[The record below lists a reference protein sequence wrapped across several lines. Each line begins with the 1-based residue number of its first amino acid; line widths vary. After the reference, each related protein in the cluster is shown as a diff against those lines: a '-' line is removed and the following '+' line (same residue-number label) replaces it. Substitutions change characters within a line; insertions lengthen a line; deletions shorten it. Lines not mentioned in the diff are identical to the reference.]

1 MTGCAFFIYT
11 ENREVCTVGKKNFG
25 SVFSGFVR
33 KVDIALI
40 NNLIIVVLLAFGAY
54 GFASLKKVKISV
66 ICIALICVI
75 TVFNVFLRILKR
87 KKMVR
92 VARSFGLSVKG
103 KTLSGGLVGAFQL
116 PIFVLRDDGKPIWY
130 NREFEA
136 VCTGSGEDGSS
147 VMQTLF
153 KKHIEGRLGEDAK
166 ELSCDVEIGN
176 GCYRMY
182 CNVTLGGE
190 LCASGIAYSVYLVD
204 ISGTERLRK
213 LYCDRRIAIGEIV
226 IDNYDEIFQADGESV
241 MNRILVELSHIFDDW
256 LKGKD
261 AFVRRMIRERYIF
274 LVEERYLEQLEA
286 EHFAILE
293 RVKKISKGNTIPVT
307 LSIGISTNR
316 ANLNT
321 AAFDALCS
329 GDSETPEVKKAFA
342 DTIAGHFARAEELLN
357 FALGRGGDQA
367 IVQFGDDSRE
377 SNFFGGSEIDIDRK
391 DKVKARVVA
400 NIMRREILSANRV
413 LIMGHSSADL
423 DALGAALAVY
433 RIAETLGKEAYVIL
447 ERPNSQ
453 ISVMYESLMRSGNYH
468 DVFIR
473 KNEALNILDDRT
485 FVVLVDTFSAKQ
497 SEAPEVIENAKR
509 IAVIDHHRR
518 GVDYIRDTIFTYTE
532 TSASSS
538 SELVI
543 EIMRYISPKMTM
555 PLLEAET
562 LYGGILI
569 DTKNMFFKTGKR
581 TFEAASFLRGLG
593 VSPIAVRKY
602 IQPDYEAFLKINQIV
617 SGLQFMRVNAGR
629 IKRGIAIASCELS
642 SDEANTVAPMAAD
655 KMLEIAGVDASFVVI
670 QLDAGVSIKARS
682 LGEINVQIILERPEI
697 GGGGHFNAAGGFI
710 KGAKA
715 KDVVKLITDIVSMD
729 ESFVQTEE
737 T

>member
-1 MTGCAFFIYT
+1 MK
-11 ENREVCTVGKKNFG
+11 KKNIV
-25 SVFSGFVR
+25 SAFSGFIR
-33 KVDIALI
+33 KVDVALI
-40 NNLIIVVLLAFGAY
+40 NNIIIVILLALGAY
-54 GFASLKKVKISV
+54 GFASLKKGKVAALCV
-66 ICIALICVI
+66 ALICVI
-75 TVFNVFLRILKR
+75 TILNIVLRVLKK

-92 VARSFGLSVKG
+92 IAKNFGVAVQG
-103 KTLSGGLVGAFQL
+103 KKVCEGLVGDFQL
-116 PIFVLRDDGKPIWY
+116 PLFVLRDDGKPIWY
-130 NREFEA
+130 NREFETICMRA
-136 VCTGSGEDGSS
+136 DEKSDDVMCT
-147 VMQTLF
+147 LYRNYL
-153 KKHIEGRLGEDAK
+153 EGRLGEDTK
-166 ELSCDVEIGN
+166 EIACDTEIGKDH
-176 GCYRMY
+176 YRMY
-182 CNVTLGGE
+182 CSVTSGGDV
-190 LCASGIAYSVYLVD
+190 CASGITFTVYFVD
-204 ISGTERLRK
+204 ISGPERLKK

-226 IDNYDEIFQADGESV
+226 IDNYDEIYQADGESV

-261 AFVRRMIRERYIF
+261 AFVRRMLRERYIF

-316 ANLNT
+316 ANLSA
-321 AAFDALCS
+321 AAFDSLCE
-329 GDSETPEVKKAFA
+329 GENGLPEVQKAFA
-342 DTIAGHFARAEELLN
+342 DTIAGHFTRAEELIN

-367 IVQFGDDSRE
+367 IVQYGDDSRE

-400 NIMRREILSANRV
+400 NIMRREILNAQRV
-413 LIMGHSSADL
+413 LVMGHSNADL
-423 DALGAALAVY
+423 DALGASLAVY
-433 RIAETLGKEAYVIL
+433 RIAETLGKEAYVVL

-453 ISVMYESLMRSGNYH
+453 ISVMYESLMRSGAYN

-473 KNEALNILDDRT
+473 KNEALNILDAQT

-497 SEAPEVIENAKR
+497 SEAPEVIENAAK

-518 GVDYIRDTIFTYTE
+518 GLDYIRDTVFTYTE
-532 TSASSS
+532 TSASSA

-555 PLLEAET
+555 PLIEAET

-593 VSPIAVRKY
+593 VSPISVRKY

-629 IKRGIAIASCELS
+629 TKRGIAIACCELS

-655 KMLEIAGVDASFVVI
+655 KMLEIAGVDASFVII

-682 LGEINVQIILERPEI
+682 LGEINVQLILERPEI
-697 GGGGHFNAAGGFI
+697 GGGGHFNAAGGFM

-715 KDVVKLITDIVSMD
+715 KEVAKLIVDIVTMD
-729 ESFVQTEE
+729 ENSVPTEDL
-737 T
+737 